1 MKNKEFYIQIATL
14 QPSQLFISDE
24 KLQRNQEWLDS
35 PDINYDAIPIIN
47 LDGKIIMTDG
57 HTRAYILSNLG
68 VKKIKVLWDLDKLDL
83 EAYQE
88 CVRWCESEK
97 ISSIQDLANRVISA
111 DDYQIQWIG
120 KCQKMH
126 KDLAELRERND
137 EKHD

>member
-1 MKNKEFYIQIATL
+1 MKKKEFYMKIAAL

-24 KLQRNQEWLDS
+24 KLKRNQECLDN
-35 PDINYDAIPIIN
+35 PDINYEAIPIIN

-68 VKKIKVLWDLDKLDL
+68 VEIIKVLWDLDELDL

-88 CVRWCESEK
+88 CVRWCESEN

-120 KCQKMH
+120 KCQNMQNT
-126 KDLAELRERND
+126 LAKLRERND
-137 EKHD
+137 GKHD